1 VYASFNFGLFN
12 RCSPTMTES
21 CRCLCATRY
30 WVCSRV
36 IIRRKKNH
44 SKLKSN
50 VSLLS
55 EISVYTYEGEKPLA
69 EIMQTIADKEKKS
82 VS

>member
-1 VYASFNFGLFN
+1 VQTRTGFVA
-12 RCSPTMTES
+12 ES
-21 CRCLCATRY
+21 LLDG
-30 WVCSRV
+30 
-36 IIRRKKNH
+36 KKNH

-69 EIMQTIADKEKKS
+69 EIMQTIADKENKRAFLIKRKTEN
-82 VS
+82 